1 MTETKL
7 LPCPHCGSIN
17 VGLPFDDREC
27 AWVTCR
33 NCECDGPLVKGGFD
47 NAKAIE
53 GWNRRATTPPTP
65 ASGRALTGGESVE
78 GADTASKE

>member
-1 MTETKL
+1 VSDQLK
-7 LPCPHCGSIN
+7 PCPHCGSTN

-33 NCECDGPLVKGGFD
+33 DCECDGPLVKGGFD

-53 GWNRRATTPPTP
+53 GWNRRTPTP
-65 ASGRALTGGESVE
+65 CPHCRSTNNAPDSLKCDDCGRDL
-78 GADTASKE
+78 